1 MTKIRKSSRT
11 SLVGKHSLPSKCFRG
26 AAGSVPCFSLLLN
39 PTETLATQAT
49 VNITV
54 KTAQARR
61 KMAGKRNR
69 LGRVYEP
76 GKAISSRGG
85 SPGAQHCR
93 YGISIWFISPI
104 KIRVLERVL
113 F

>member
-61 KMAGKRNR
+61 KMAGGVIGLEEFTSQEK
-69 LGRVYEP
+69 LFLLAGEVLVL
-76 GKAISSRGG
+76 
-85 SPGAQHCR
+85 
-93 YGISIWFISPI
+93 SIADM
-104 KIRVLERVL
+104 V
-113 F
+113 